1 MENSIYQLG
10 KIYKIVC
17 NVTGLCY
24 IGSTKQRLL
33 CQRLSQHRGSYKSWK
48 KTNKHFMTSFKV
60 IENDNYEIVLM
71 EEYPCETKDQLH
83 SRERYWIEQTD
94 CVNKCIPTR
103 AHLESSKAYNLAHK
117 KEYYIYQKKWRDE
130 NKEYNKKWR
139 DENKEHLAE
148 YDKKRYQDNKENE
161 KLNRH
166 NDLETS

>member
-83 SRERYWIEQTD
+83 SRERYWIEQTE
-94 CVNKCIPTR
+94 CVNKNILNRTI
-103 AHLESSKAYNLAHK
+103 LESSKAYNLSHK
-117 KEYYIYQKKWRDE
+117 EEYDIYQKKWPDE
-130 NKEYNKKWR
+130 NKEYHKKLC

-148 YDKKRYQDNKENE
+148 YNKKRYQDNKKTNSEN
-161 KLNRH
+161 
-166 NDLETS
+166 